1 MEEEIKFTSLISM
14 TDFVLERKEHWR
26 IESMSA
32 NGHELYVHHK
42 HSMECENY
50 ANFFKTRLT
59 LNMFI
64 PCDEDGKFISEP
76 KGFTEFMSKEVVG
89 LAKDSEYYN
98 YQEAISKIL
107 FKGCDFSVPSRY
119 RKIVENITCIEN
131 LMMFG
136 FELTPTAIKKILVS

>member
-26 IESMSA
+26 INSIST
-32 NGHELYVHHK
+32 NGNELSCRSK

-50 ANFFKTRLT
+50 ANFLRRRLT

-64 PCDEDGKFISEP
+64 PCDENDRPLK
-76 KGFTEFMSKEVVG
+76 KLTE
-89 LAKDSEYYN
+89 KDFQFDENHHSNKWNEYLKQYKKA
-98 YQEAISKIL
+98 EKDIL
-107 FKGCDFSVPSRY
+107 FKGCDFDRPTRY
-119 RKIVENITCIEN
+119 RKTVEQVTCIEN